1 MFLFFFTDIR
11 EWLKSLR
18 LHKYTKLILEYTY
31 EEFLDLTDETLEKR
45 NVTLGARGKIIKNI
59 GLVKY
64 RPQKLNE
71 MAKELEVDISLKKL
85 FSLLFFILH
94 FFFLFQEVSHSNDCE
109 GLAKI
114 LCDLEAIVLMPLK
127 PAFQPLAASKYPN
140 SRLKHSE
147 LKNHQPLQPQSHLQ
161 QHRANHDSSGSNMI
175 YIYLGIHVN
184 FTNFLSEKFK
194 LNS

>member
-1 MFLFFFTDIR
+1 MVLDCCFFLYIILFINPYFIFCSCLFFTDIR

-71 MAKELEVDISLKKL
+71 MAKELEVGILKENL
-85 FSLLFFILH
+85 FIFYFTLFFP
-94 FFFLFQEVSHSNDCE
+94 FFRKS
-109 GLAKI
+109 
-114 LCDLEAIVLMPLK
+114 AIP
-127 PAFQPLAASKYPN
+127 
-140 SRLKHSE
+140 
-147 LKNHQPLQPQSHLQ
+147 
-161 QHRANHDSSGSNMI
+161 MI
-175 YIYLGIHVN
+175 VRV
-184 FTNFLSEKFK
+184 
-194 LNS
+194 

>member
-1 MFLFFFTDIR
+1 
-11 EWLKSLR
+11 
-18 LHKYTKLILEYTY
+18 
-31 EEFLDLTDETLEKR
+31 
-45 NVTLGARGKIIKNI
+45 
-59 GLVKY
+59 
-64 RPQKLNE
+64 
-71 MAKELEVDISLKKL
+71 
-85 FSLLFFILH
+85 
-94 FFFLFQEVSHSNDCE
+94 
-109 GLAKI
+109 
-114 LCDLEAIVLMPLK
+114 MPLK

-194 LNS
+194 LNSWLKITCANEKNQFHRFFIFGISRIIYINSRIFPWNWFIFFISRFFLAFFSDMQKKISWNL

>member
-1 MFLFFFTDIR
+1 M
-11 EWLKSLR
+11 
-18 LHKYTKLILEYTY
+18 
-31 EEFLDLTDETLEKR
+31 
-45 NVTLGARGKIIKNI
+45 GARGKIIKNI

-71 MAKELEVDISLKKL
+71 MAKELEVGILKENLFIIIS
-85 FSLLFFILH
+85 FFFTLFFI
-94 FFFLFQEVSHSNDCE
+94 FQEVSHSNDCE

-147 LKNHQPLQPQSHLQ
+147 LKNHQPLQPQPHLQ

-175 YIYLGIHVN
+175 YIYFKIHVN
-184 FTNFLSEKFK
+184 FTNFLSGKFK
-194 LNS
+194 

>member
-1 MFLFFFTDIR
+1 MVLDCCYFLYIILFINPYFIFCSCLFFTDIR

-94 FFFLFQEVSHSNDCE
+94 FFFPF
-109 GLAKI
+109 
-114 LCDLEAIVLMPLK
+114 
-127 PAFQPLAASKYPN
+127 
-140 SRLKHSE
+140 
-147 LKNHQPLQPQSHLQ
+147 
-161 QHRANHDSSGSNMI
+161 SGSQP
-175 YIYLGIHVN
+175 
-184 FTNFLSEKFK
+184 FQ
-194 LNS
+194 

>member
-1 MFLFFFTDIR
+1 MVLDCCFFLYIILFINPYFIFCSCFFFTDIR

-71 MAKELEVDISLKKL
+71 MAKELEVGILKENL
-85 FSLLFFILH
+85 FIFYFTLFFP
-94 FFFLFQEVSHSNDCE
+94 FFRKS
-109 GLAKI
+109 
-114 LCDLEAIVLMPLK
+114 AIP
-127 PAFQPLAASKYPN
+127 
-140 SRLKHSE
+140 
-147 LKNHQPLQPQSHLQ
+147 
-161 QHRANHDSSGSNMI
+161 MI
-175 YIYLGIHVN
+175 VRV
-184 FTNFLSEKFK
+184 
-194 LNS
+194 

>member
-1 MFLFFFTDIR
+1 MTAVIFYILYYLLILTLFFVLVFFTDIR

-94 FFFLFQEVSHSNDCE
+94 FFSFFRKS
-109 GLAKI
+109 
-114 LCDLEAIVLMPLK
+114 AIP
-127 PAFQPLAASKYPN
+127 
-140 SRLKHSE
+140 
-147 LKNHQPLQPQSHLQ
+147 
-161 QHRANHDSSGSNMI
+161 MI
-175 YIYLGIHVN
+175 VRV
-184 FTNFLSEKFK
+184 
-194 LNS
+194 

>member
-1 MFLFFFTDIR
+1 MFFTDIR

-71 MAKELEVDISLKKL
+71 MAKELEVGILKENLFIIISFFNTF
-85 FSLLFFILH
+85 FSFFRK
-94 FFFLFQEVSHSNDCE
+94 S
-109 GLAKI
+109 
-114 LCDLEAIVLMPLK
+114 AIP
-127 PAFQPLAASKYPN
+127 
-140 SRLKHSE
+140 
-147 LKNHQPLQPQSHLQ
+147 
-161 QHRANHDSSGSNMI
+161 MI
-175 YIYLGIHVN
+175 VRV
-184 FTNFLSEKFK
+184 
-194 LNS
+194 